1 MNNCQSCHELQTLKA
16 ENERLKNEQD
26 LLFLLVDL
34 IGVAVESLL
43 RKNNLADSK
52 EQLDQSGSQRANQ
65 IRMLADQIGETGKE
79 VTGNRILTL
88 FKLFEDI
95 TGCHPDPK
103 GDPGDVGTNK
113 EVVNTP
119 ESPVLDEQDI
129 YCIARL
135 IQGAWFQ
142 QDIFFG
148 CANFCKYGM
157 PCIGKGIYPNRMDQL
172 LEKLGRLS
180 GLNLSKSCSS
190 FDPVERFSYDAN
202 DESSKDRP
210 EPIYRL

>member
-1 MNNCQSCHELQTLKA
+1 MAELLEKIK
-16 ENERLKNEQD
+16 RY
-26 LLFLLVDL
+26 
-34 IGVAVESLL
+34 VESWRGQGYSEEQIEEIL
-43 RKNNLADSK
+43 RAITV
-52 EQLDQSGSQRANQ
+52 EAR
-65 IRMLADQIGETGKE
+65 
-79 VTGNRILTL
+79 
-88 FKLFEDI
+88 

-103 GDPGDVGTNK
+103 GDPGDVGMNK
-113 EVVNTP
+113 EVVNAP
-119 ESPVLDEQDI
+119 ESQVLDKQDI